1 MIGRVVFAAVFAVL
15 IVWLMVIP
23 RDRIGQ
29 ADAAPPWWRNVRVW
43 AIGIAAVQ
51 IAVYLFWG

>member
-1 MIGRVVFAAVFAVL
+1 MIGRVVFAAVFAML
-15 IVWLMVIP
+15 IVWLMIIP

-29 ADAAPPWWRNVRVW
+29 AEKAPPWWQNVRVW